1 MSERSEAQKAEDRHA
16 MLYGYHFQG
25 DYHFQPAYAAG
36 HVILSSF
43 AELLFAQCFY
53 NPEVVQI
60 IRTLASG
67 GVMENE
73 HGKETAYKACKRD
86 TQLGASELQSSSRKC
101 NHTVTMSSSPTVYV
115 ISLGFNA
122 AIPKTQPQ
130 FLDRAKKLNIG
141 AHILRNWIFLLNF
154 KVEIFRFL
162 LKSRT

>member
-1 MSERSEAQKAEDRHA
+1 MSERSEAQKAGDRHE

-25 DYHFQPAYAAG
+25 DYHFQPAFAAG

-67 GVMENE
+67 GVLENE

-86 TQLGASELQSSSRKC
+86 MQLDASELQSSSRKC
-101 NHTVTMSSSPTVYV
+101 NHTVTMRFSQLYM
-115 ISLGFNA
+115 LF
-122 AIPKTQPQ
+122 
-130 FLDRAKKLNIG
+130 FLVSMQLYLKDNRNFLTRAKKLNIG
-141 AHILRNWIFLLNF
+141 AHILHN
-154 KVEIFRFL
+154 
-162 LKSRT
+162 